1 MAKKTPLQVMQRRA
15 TAKVRRL
22 RAKGASDV
30 ALASTPVLP
39 WKEVQRLSP
48 AQRGGYFQKLK
59 SFTSNR
65 SHVLPTGAV
74 IRETELRRVR
84 ADIRGALYKGNLLA
98 QREAARID
106 AIRVPKVPG
115 VDSFTTISQRQRE
128 KTVVNTAT
136 GKRYYQRGTV
146 YGMLTDVSM
155 DEEPPNKAAAARRAE
170 LAAARLYTKFAERRG
185 RLRESVI
192 EMLLRIGDEET
203 ADLVRYLSDAAFD
216 VLTQRS
222 TFVDELAVAYAPAAG
237 SKSSGRSVK
246 DTARELERSE
256 TAVKGNYLDLVE
268 AVLSV

>member
-30 ALASTPVLP
+30 ALASTPVLS
-39 WKEVQRLSP
+39 WKEVQRLTP

-59 SFTSNR
+59 AFTSNR

-74 IRETELRRVR
+74 IRDTELRRVR
-84 ADIRGALYKGNLLA
+84 ADIKGALYRGNLLA

-106 AIRVPKVPG
+106 AIRVPVGPG
-115 VDSFTTISQRQRE
+115 ADAFTTISQRQRE
-128 KTVVNTAT
+128 KTVTNTAT

-170 LAAARLYTKFAERRG
+170 LAAARLYTKFSERRD

-203 ADLVRYLSDAAFD
+203 ADLVRYLSEAAFD

-222 TFVDELAVAYAPAAG
+222 TFVDELSVAYAPAAG
-237 SKSSGRSVK
+237 SKRSGMSVK
-246 DTARELERSE
+246 DTARELERRE

>member
-22 RAKGASDV
+22 RARGASDA
-30 ALASTPVLP
+30 ALASTPVLS
-39 WKEVQRLSP
+39 WKEVQQLSP

-84 ADIRGALYKGNLLA
+84 ADIKGAVYKGNLLA
-98 QREAARID
+98 KREAARID
-106 AIRVPKVPG
+106 AIRVPQAPG
-115 VDSFTTISQRQRE
+115 ADSFTTIAQKQKE
-128 KTVVNTAT
+128 KAVVNTAT
-136 GKRYYQRGTV
+136 GKRYYLRGTV

-155 DEEPPNKAAAARRAE
+155 DEEPASKAAAVRRAE
-170 LAAARLYTKFAERRG
+170 SAAVRLYTKFSERRD

-192 EMLLRIGDEET
+192 EMLQRIGDDET
-203 ADLVRYLSDAAFD
+203 ADLVRYLSDDAFD

-222 TFVDELAVAYAPAAG
+222 TFVDELSASYAPAAG
-237 SKSSGRSVK
+237 SKSAGKSVK
-246 DTARELERSE
+246 DTALELATSK
-256 TAVKGNYLDLVE
+256 TATKGNYLDLVE
-268 AVLSV
+268 AVLDV

>member
-1 MAKKTPLQVMQRRA
+1 MQRRA

-22 RAKGASDV
+22 RAKGASDA

-59 SFTSNR
+59 AFTSNR
-65 SHVLPTGAV
+65 SHVLPTGVV
-74 IRETELRRVR
+74 IREAELRHVR
-84 ADIRGALYKGNLLA
+84 SDIKGALYRGNLKA
-98 QREAARID
+98 RREAARID
-106 AIRVPKVPG
+106 AIRVPEVPG
-115 VDSFTTISQRQRE
+115 AGSFTTIAQRQRE
-128 KTVVNTAT
+128 KTVTNTAT

-155 DEEPPNKAAAARRAE
+155 DEAPADKAAAARRAE
-170 LAAARLYTKFAERRG
+170 LAAARLYTKFSERRD

-203 ADLVRYLSDAAFD
+203 ADLVRFLSDDAFD

-222 TFVDELAVAYAPAAG
+222 TFVDELSVAYAPAAG
-237 SKSSGRSVK
+237 SKAAGKSVK
-246 DTARELERSE
+246 ETARKLAERELPVR
-256 TAVKGNYLDLVE
+256 GDYLDLIE
-268 AVLSV
+268 AVLDV

>member
-22 RAKGASDV
+22 RAKGASDA
-30 ALASTPVLP
+30 ALASTPVLS
-39 WKEVQRLSP
+39 WKEVQQLSP
-48 AQRGGYFQKLK
+48 AQRGGYFQQLK

-84 ADIRGALYKGNLLA
+84 SDIKGAVYKGNLLA

-106 AIRVPKVPG
+106 AIRVPKAPG
-115 VDSFTTISQRQRE
+115 ADSFTTISQRQRE

-155 DEEPPNKAAAARRAE
+155 DEAPASKAAAARRAE
-170 LAAARLYTKFAERRG
+170 LAAARLYTKFSERRD
-185 RLRESVI
+185 RLRGSVI
-192 EMLLRIGDEET
+192 EMLLRIGDEEA
-203 ADLVRYLSDAAFD
+203 ADLVRHLSDDAFD

-222 TFVDELAVAYAPAAG
+222 TFVDELSAAYAPAAG
-237 SKSSGRSVK
+237 SKRAGKSVK
-246 DTARELERSE
+246 DTALELEERE
-256 TAVKGNYLDLVE
+256 TPVRGNYLDLVE
-268 AVLSV
+268 AVLDV

>member
-1 MAKKTPLQVMQRRA
+1 MAGKTPLQLMQRRA

-22 RAKGASDV
+22 RAKGASDA
-30 ALASTPVLP
+30 ALASTPVLS
-39 WKEVQRLSP
+39 WNEVQRLSP

-59 SFTSNR
+59 AFTSNR

-84 ADIRGALYKGNLLA
+84 ADIKGALYKGNLLA

-106 AIRVPKVPG
+106 AIRVPVGPG
-115 VDSFTTISQRQRE
+115 ADAFTTISQRQLE
-128 KTVVNTAT
+128 KTVTNTAT

-155 DEEPPNKAAAARRAE
+155 DEAPANKAAAARRAE
-170 LAAARLYTKFAERRG
+170 LAAARLYTKFSERRD

-192 EMLLRIGDEET
+192 EMLSRIGDEET
-203 ADLVRYLSDAAFD
+203 ADLVRNLSDDAFD

-222 TFVDELAVAYAPAAG
+222 TFVDELSVAYAPAAG
-237 SKSSGRSVK
+237 SKVAGKSIK
-246 DTARELERSE
+246 DTARELAERDSP
-256 TAVKGNYLDLVE
+256 VRGDYLDLVE
-268 AVLSV
+268 ALLDV